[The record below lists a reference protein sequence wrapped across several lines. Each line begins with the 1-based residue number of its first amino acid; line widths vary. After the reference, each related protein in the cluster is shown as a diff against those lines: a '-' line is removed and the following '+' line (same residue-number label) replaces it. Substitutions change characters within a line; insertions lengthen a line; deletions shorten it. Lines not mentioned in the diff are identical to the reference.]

1 MKAHITFSIELPY
14 VQTEYSLLKGMAVE
28 VKNLGHSRFLWT
40 FRAEDI
46 EKVIKTLGKPIECDL
61 TPLIPYAPAMKE
73 VVEDKS
79 RKKGKG
85 YFIVTFRSPKIYII
99 ETIINAKT
107 VTKRIPTESI
117 KAAWLVMK
125 KYPIGK
131 PIQTSTVAEN
141 ICKELGITRF
151 NRPDS
156 HTWDFAK
163 FFGSRAEYYKYFYA
177 PIKVLQAEKAI
188 IHHTDGHVER
198 IAEHWELQTEFTEAI
213 I

>member
-61 TPLIPYAPAMKE
+61 TPLIPYAPAIKE

-85 YFIVTFRSPKIYII
+85 YFIITHKFPKIYII
-99 ETIINAKT
+99 ETIINKKIT
-107 VTKRIPTESI
+107 TKKIPTENLQVL
-117 KAAWLVMK
+117 WNVMK
-125 KYPIGK
+125 RFPINH
-131 PIQTSTVAEN
+131 PIKTSTVAEN
-141 ICKELGITRF
+141 ICKEMKITRF
-151 NRPDS
+151 NRAES
-156 HTWDFAK
+156 GSFDFQK
-163 FFGSRAEYYKYFYA
+163 FFGARSDYFKYCYF
-177 PIKVLQAEKAI
+177 PIKVLCSEGVLV
-188 IHHTDGHVER
+188 HHPDGFVER
-198 IAEHWELQTEFTEAI
+198 SAEHWELQTEFVEMTI
-213 I
+213 

>member
-61 TPLIPYAPAMKE
+61 TPLIPYAPALTKT
-73 VVEDKS
+73 VVDKS

-85 YFIVTFRSPKIYII
+85 HFIILHRFPKIFII

-107 VTKRIPTESI
+107 VTKKIPVENI
-117 KAAWLVMK
+117 KVTWETMK
-125 KYPIGK
+125 QYPIGK
-131 PIQTSTVAEN
+131 PIKSSTVAEN
-141 ICKELGITRF
+141 ICKRLGITRF
-151 NRPDS
+151 NRETGSFQFD
-156 HTWDFAK
+156 K
-163 FFGSRAEYYKYFYA
+163 FFGSRQAYFIYFYYC
-177 PIKVLQAEKAI
+177 IKTLVSEGVLV
-188 IHHTDGHVER
+188 HHTDGYVER
-198 IAEHWELQTEFTEAI
+198 IADHWELQAEFQEVQM
-213 I
+213 